1 MTGIKI
7 FIALFVFFLSSSAY
21 SQNTFTI
28 KGNLKDTLS
37 GDVMGYATILVKETK
52 TGAVSDEQGNFSLS
66 LSAGK
71 YTLEISYLGYKT
83 ITKKINLTS
92 DMALNIPMTVEETVT
107 QEVEIKD
114 KKVSENVEDT
124 KMSNN
129 EIDIKI
135 IKKLPALFGEVDVI
149 KNMQMLPG
157 IQVAGEGNTGLYV
170 RGGSPDQNLVLLD
183 DAPVYNASH
192 ILGVFSIFNSD
203 ALKSA
208 EIYKG
213 GIPAQYGGRLSA
225 LVDIRTRDGNPQKFK
240 VTGGIGLI
248 ASRLMIEGPI
258 KKDKCSF
265 MLSGRRT
272 YGDLFLKLSH
282 NPNIKNDQL
291 YFYDFNLKLNY
302 KFNDKNK
309 LYLSAYHGRDVLA
322 FANLFGLNWGN
333 TTASLRFNHLYNDK
347 LVSNTVLI
355 YSKFDYAQNFNLGV
369 QQFKFG
375 TGVTEKSLRH
385 DFTWL
390 PNKKNEITFGTTITH
405 RSYDPGKFEPGSD
418 TSVFKE
424 VILDKYHSIDEAF
437 YISNKQKFST
447 RITIDYGLRYSL
459 FTNIGKGSVYKYNGD
474 LLASNITDTVQYK
487 SFQPIKTYGG
497 FEPRISGRYMLTEE
511 TSIKATYNRTIQYI
525 QLLSNSTS
533 PIPSSIWVPST
544 PYIQPQKADQVA
556 AGYFRNFLNN
566 TFETSVEGYYKWM
579 HNAVDFKDNANLLL
593 NPHIETEL
601 RRGKAWSY
609 GLEFFVKKA
618 KGKTTGWISY
628 TWSKTQRK
636 IPGVNDGNT
645 YYASYDRRNNFN
657 FVISH
662 DFNDRW
668 NIAGN
673 WIYGSG
679 RPFTLPAARY
689 TFDYLTASYYT
700 QRNGYRMPAYHRMD
714 ISVNLTNKKKEGQK
728 WNSSWNFS
736 LYNVY
741 GRKNP
746 FTIYTRDKKGSPGE
760 KEVVMLYLF
769 RWLPSVTYNFN
780 F

>member
-1 MTGIKI
+1 MIKI
-7 FIALFVFFLSSSAY
+7 KSLLALLIFFISTAALAQETY
-21 SQNTFTI
+21 TI
-28 KGNLKDTLS
+28 KGTLKDSLS
-37 GDVMGYATILVKETK
+37 GDAMAYASVLIKENGKGT
-52 TGAVSDEQGNFSLS
+52 AADENGNFSLS
-66 LSAGK
+66 MPAGI
-71 YTLEISYLGYKT
+71 YTIEISYLGYKT
-83 ITKKINLTS
+83 ISRKINLKNDITL
-92 DMALNIPMTVEETVT
+92 DLPMSMEEPEV

-114 KKVSENVEDT
+114 KKISVNVEDT
-124 KMSNN
+124 KMSAN

-149 KNMQMLPG
+149 KNMQMMPG

-240 VTGGIGLI
+240 MSGGIGLI
-248 ASRLMIEGPI
+248 SSRLMIEGPI

-272 YGDLFLKLSH
+272 YGDLFLKLSN
-282 NPNIKNDQL
+282 NPNIKKDRL

-309 LYLSAYHGRDVLA
+309 LYLSGYHGRDIFDFVG
-322 FANLFGLNWGN
+322 LFGLNWGN
-333 TTASLRFNHLYNDK
+333 TTASLRFNHLYNEK
-347 LVSNTVLI
+347 LVSNSVLAF
-355 YSKFDYAQNFNLGV
+355 SSFDYTSSFDLGI

-375 TGVTEKSLRH
+375 TGVIEKSFRH
-385 DFTWL
+385 DFTWV
-390 PNKKNEITFGTTITH
+390 PNKKNEVTFGTTITH
-405 RSYDPGKFEPGSD
+405 RSYNPGKFEPGSD
-418 TSVFKE
+418 TSLFKE
-424 VILDKYHSIDEAF
+424 VVIDKYHSIDEAF
-437 YISNKQKFST
+437 YISNKQKFSN
-447 RITIDYGLRYSL
+447 RVTIDYGLRYSL
-459 FTNIGKGSVYKYNGD
+459 FTNIGKGVLYKYNGD
-474 LLASNITDTVQYK
+474 LLASNITDTVQYNSFK
-487 SFQPIKTYGG
+487 SIKTYGG
-497 FEPRISGRYMLTEE
+497 FEPRVSGRYMLTDE
-511 TSIKATYNRTIQYI
+511 TSIKASYNRTIQYI

-556 AGYFRNFLNN
+556 TGYFRNFLNN
-566 TFETSVEGYYKWM
+566 TFEASVEGYYKWM

-601 RRGKAWSY
+601 RRGKSWSY
-609 GLEFFVKKA
+609 GLEFFVRKN

-636 IPGVNDGNT
+636 IPGVNEGHT
-645 YYASYDRRNNFN
+645 YFASYDRRNNFN

-662 DFNDRW
+662 DFNERW

-689 TFDYLTASYYT
+689 SFDYLTASYYT

-714 ISVNLTNKKKEGQK
+714 ISVNLNSKKVEGRR
-728 WNSSWNFS
+728 WESSWNFS
-736 LYNVY
+736 VYNLY
-741 GRKNP
+741 GRRNP
-746 FTIYTRDKKGSPGE
+746 YTIYTRDKKDHPGE
-760 KEVVMLYLF
+760 KEVVMVYLF

>member
-1 MTGIKI
+1 MTGIKY
-7 FIALFVFFLSSSAY
+7 FFWLLAFLISFSAY
-21 SQNTFTI
+21 SQESFTI
-28 KGNLKDTLS
+28 SGNLKDSLT
-37 GDVMGYATILVKETK
+37 GDPMSYASVLVKENNK
-52 TGAVSDEQGNFSLS
+52 GVVSDEQGNFSLS
-66 LSAGK
+66 LPAGS
-71 YTLEISYLGYKT
+71 YTLEIQYLGYKT
-83 ITKKINLTS
+83 SRQKINLTA
-92 DMALNIPMTVEETVT
+92 DMTLSIPLSMEEVVVK
-107 QEVEIKD
+107 EVEIKD
-114 KKVSENVEDT
+114 KKLTENVDNT
-124 KMSNN
+124 KMSTN
-129 EIDIKI
+129 EVDIKM

-192 ILGVFSIFNSD
+192 VLGVFSIFNSD

-225 LVDIRTRDGNPQKFK
+225 LVDIKMRDGNPQKFK
-240 VTGGIGLI
+240 MSGGLGLI
-248 ASRLMIEGPI
+248 SSRLMIEGPI

-265 MLSGRRT
+265 MVSGRRT
-272 YGDLFLKLSH
+272 YGDLFLKLSN
-282 NPNIKNDQL
+282 NPNLRKNRL

-309 LYLSAYHGRDVLA
+309 LYFSAYHGRDIFDFVG
-322 FANLFGLNWGN
+322 LFGLNWGN
-333 TTASLRFNHLYNDK
+333 TTASLRFNHLYGEK
-347 LVSNTVLI
+347 LVSNTVLVF
-355 YSKFDYAQNFNLGV
+355 SNFDYTSSFDLGI

-375 TGVTEKSLRH
+375 TGVTEKSIRH
-385 DFTWL
+385 DFTWI
-390 PNKKNEITFGTTITH
+390 PDNKNEVTFGTTVTH
-405 RSYDPGKFEPGSD
+405 RSYNPGKFEPGSD
-418 TSVFKE
+418 SSLFKE
-424 VILDKYHSIDEAF
+424 VIIDRYHSIDEAF
-437 YISNKQKFST
+437 YISNKQKLT
-447 RITIDYGLRYSL
+447 NRITIDYGLRYSV
-459 FTNIGKGSVYKYNGD
+459 FSNIGSGNLYKYNGE
-474 LLASNITDTVQYK
+474 LLAANITDTVEYK
-487 SFQPIKTYGG
+487 AFQEIKTYGG

-511 TSIKATYNRTIQYI
+511 ASIKTSYNRTIQYI

-544 PYIQPQKADQVA
+544 PYIQPQKADQIA
-556 AGYFRNFLNN
+556 TGYFRNFVNN
-566 TFETSVEGYYKWM
+566 KFETSIEGYYKWM

-601 RRGKAWSY
+601 RRGRAWSY
-609 GLEFFVKKA
+609 GLEFFARKNR
-618 KGKTTGWISY
+618 GKTTGWISY
-628 TWSKTQRK
+628 TWSRTERK
-636 IPGVNDGNT
+636 IPGVNEGNT
-645 YYASYDRRNNFN
+645 YFASYDRRHNFN

-662 DFNDRW
+662 DINDRW
-668 NIAGN
+668 NVAGN

-714 ISVNLTNKKKEGQK
+714 ISVNLTSRKKEGRH

-736 LYNVY
+736 VYNLY
-741 GRKNP
+741 GRMNP
-746 FTIYTRDKKGSPGE
+746 YTIYTRDKKDHPGE

-769 RWLPSVTYNFN
+769 RWLPSITYNFN